1 MLVILSASLF
11 LFGINSARAA
21 DPNKIVLKNASWQKT
36 TVNTVKGKFAIQ
48 IVSVNLSNPKL
59 KIYTL
64 TGNPADCKNN
74 CRVSPLKNYV
84 DRVKGFAGIN
94 GTYFC
99 PATYASCVGQTG
111 SYYWMVYNS
120 LTRTFVNTYQN
131 KFNSGPLLAFDLENH
146 WHFWRQA
153 KDWPGLAKFEEQYET
168 RLKALFSSGPALVV
182 GKKLVVKSSELDTK
196 QRTVKGSRCGTGFK
210 GANMYVLCS
219 SSATVMDLGYI
230 MHALGMEYAI
240 NQDGGGSAAIVF
252 AGQYRLG
259 PGRNIPNALIFSE
272 H

>member
-1 MLVILSASLF
+1 MLVILSAGLF
-11 LFGINSARAA
+11 LFGTSSARAA
-21 DPNKIVLKNASWQKT
+21 DPNKIVLKNASWRKT
-36 TVNTVKGKFAIQ
+36 TVNTTKGKFAVQ
-48 IVSVNLSNPKL
+48 IVSVNLLNPKL

-64 TGNPADCKNN
+64 TGNPTDCKNN

-99 PATYASCVGQTG
+99 PSTYASCVGQTG

-131 KFNSGPLLAFDLENH
+131 KFNSGPLLAFDSENH

-182 GKKLVVKSSELDTK
+182 EKKLVVKFSELDTK
-196 QRTVKGSRCGTGFK
+196 QRTVKGPRCGIGFK
-210 GANMYVLCS
+210 STNMYVLCA

-230 MHALGMEYAI
+230 MQALGMEYAI

-252 AGQYRLG
+252 AGQYRMG

-272 H
+272 Y